1 SAGRRDMGRYQEI
14 EHTADLALHLWATD
28 LPDLFATAAQGM
40 LSLFVEVDDAAPVE
54 TAELTLTALDVETL
68 LIDWLNELLY
78 FVEVQGIAFTMFEF
92 TELTL
97 TALAATLRGGPV
109 WTYTGYVKAA
119 TFHDLSV
126 LATPAGYETE
136 IVFDT

>member
-1 SAGRRDMGRYQEI
+1 MGRWQEI

-40 LSLFVEVDDAAPVE
+40 LALFVEADDAATVE
-54 TAELTLTALDVETL
+54 TVDLTLTALDVETL

-78 FVEVQGIAFTMFEF
+78 FVEVQGIAFTAFEF
-92 TELTL
+92 AALTP
-97 TALAATLRGGPV
+97 TALTATLRGGPV
-109 WTYTGYVKAA
+109 RAYTGYVKAA
-119 TFHDLSV
+119 TFHDLRV
-126 LATPAGYETE
+126 LATPEGYETE